1 MKNKTSTNCTFRV
14 YDFEATKYK
23 VLNWAKQFNTFCF
36 LDNHQYQIAPHS
48 VECLL
53 AAGEKRMIST
63 IAGSALKE
71 LEQFIMERKSWLF
84 GHLSYDLKN
93 EIEALCSGR
102 IDQVDFPDL
111 FFFEPEVIIRLSADE
126 ISIEADDAA
135 AIFDQVEKTVN
146 TPLPASDNIVE
157 IKNRISNEQY
167 VDYVQKLQK
176 HIARGDCYEVNFC
189 QEFFAEKAIID
200 PLFVYKKLSGASPN
214 PFSALYRVHDKWLIC
229 ASPERFLKRNGSTV
243 ISQPIKGTSRRV
255 TDDMNED
262 ELNKQTLYN
271 STKDRSENV
280 MVVDLVRNDLAKVCR
295 EGTVHVDELFGIY
308 SFPQVHQMISTVS
321 GELKPQ
327 ASFEEI
333 IRATFPMGSMTGAPK
348 KRVMELIEQYEQTRR
363 GIFSGAVGYITPNGD
378 FDFNVVIRSIM
389 YNDSS
394 KYLSFQA
401 GSGITFYSQAE
412 QEWEECLL
420 KAEAIKKVLENN

>member
-53 AAGEKRMIST
+53 AASEKRMIST

-102 IDQVDFPDL
+102 IDQVGFPDL
-111 FFFEPEVIIRLSADE
+111 FFFEPEVIIRLSGDE
-126 ISIEADDAA
+126 MNIEADDAA

-146 TPLPASDNIVE
+146 TPLPPSDSIVE
-157 IKNRISNEQY
+157 IKNRISKEQY

>member
-1 MKNKTSTNCTFRV
+1 
-14 YDFEATKYK
+14 
-23 VLNWAKQFNTFCF
+23 
-36 LDNHQYQIAPHS
+36 
-48 VECLL
+48 L
-53 AAGEKRMIST
+53 AASEKRMIST

-102 IDQVDFPDL
+102 IDQVGFPDL
-111 FFFEPEVIIRLSADE
+111 FFFEPEVIIRLSGDE
-126 ISIEADDAA
+126 MNIEADDAA

-146 TPLPASDNIVE
+146 TPLPPSDSIVE
-157 IKNRISNEQY
+157 IKNRISKEQY